1 MRPRLLEIDTAARA
15 LPITESGR
23 LRPPGAADLI
33 RFYGLLR
40 RLGLALG
47 RLRPFSG
54 LLIAV
59 VVSRAAHRGSLPETA
74 KFCTLAALP

>member
-1 MRPRLLEIDTAARA
+1 MRPLPLEIDTAAGA
-15 LPITESGR
+15 LPITETGR
-23 LRPPGAADLI
+23 LRPPGTADLI
-33 RFYGLLR
+33 RFCGLLR
-40 RLGLALG
+40 RLGLTLG

-59 VVSRAAHRGSLPETA
+59 VVSRAAHPASLPETA